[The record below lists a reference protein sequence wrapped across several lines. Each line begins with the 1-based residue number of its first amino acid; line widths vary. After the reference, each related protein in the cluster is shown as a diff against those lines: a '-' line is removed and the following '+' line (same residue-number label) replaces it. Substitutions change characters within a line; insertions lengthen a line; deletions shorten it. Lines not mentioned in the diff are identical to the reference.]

1 MPSVELT
8 LLWREVEAWKNL
20 EFMTETRKKKVFDPF
35 VISADLTMQRAVLQ
49 EVQRKWSRRHLN
61 SLSPE
66 SVDKFL
72 KDMEPLTE
80 KFGLDD
86 PVDKKPVKRFGG
98 ETRSARAQQ
107 DWIQEYTE
115 KVAMAVVGGAFLIA
129 PMLVMVLHPGLV
141 TSLVTTSACV
151 FAFGLVM
158 AIFLKAPFDVLS
170 ATAAYAAVMV
180 VFIGTGGGP

>member
-1 MPSVELT
+1 
-8 LLWREVEAWKNL
+8 
-20 EFMTETRKKKVFDPF
+20 MTETRKTKGFDPF
-35 VISADLTMQRAVLQ
+35 VLSTDLTMQRASLQ
-49 EVQRKWSRRHLN
+49 EVQREWQERHGN
-61 SLSPE
+61 SLTQQGR
-66 SVDKFL
+66 DQFTT
-72 KDMEPLTE
+72 DMRLLTE
-80 KFGLDD
+80 ELALDRPLD
-86 PVDKKPVKRFGG
+86 NKPIKRFGG
-98 ETRSARAQQ
+98 ETRTEKAKQ

-115 KVAMAVVGGAFLIA
+115 KVAMAVTGGAFLIA

-180 VFIGTGGGP
+180 VFIGTGTGSGP